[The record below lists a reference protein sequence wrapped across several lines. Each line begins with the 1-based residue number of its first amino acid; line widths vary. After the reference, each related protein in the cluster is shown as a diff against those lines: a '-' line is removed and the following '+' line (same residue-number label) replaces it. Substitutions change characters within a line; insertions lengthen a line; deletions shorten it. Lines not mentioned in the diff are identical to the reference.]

1 MQDVEQYFYKYTVVC
16 YVKVDEKPELKTVS
30 GLTFGKTFNEVCNK
44 LTDYFGEDT
53 IEEMKIEFANDCDVL
68 EEDELIELFNFKKN
82 NTVFDEIKTNLTEAI
97 GYEKGNLNTK
107 TTTLSTD
114 DEENTE
120 DKEEN

>member
-1 MQDVEQYFYKYTVVC
+1 MQDVEQYFYKYTVLY
-16 YVKVDEKPELKTVS
+16 YVEVDKKPELKTVS
-30 GLTFGKTFNEVCNK
+30 GLAFGKTFNEVCNK

-82 NTVFDEIKTNLTEAI
+82 NTVFDEIKTGLTEAI